1 MYIFFK
7 STDDIFRE
15 FDNYEIW
22 PCILLGPTD
31 PCNYEIYVDV
41 NGIDDPNTAF
51 WSVYGHLQT
60 GGLECI
66 SDHETYDEALEF
78 LKTLPPMP
86 LTPIT
91 PF

>member
-7 STDDIFRE
+7 PTEKIFQK

-22 PCILLGPTD
+22 PCILLNPTD
-31 PCNYEIYVDV
+31 PNSYERYDDIDNV
-41 NGIDDPNTAF
+41 DDPDIAF

-60 GGLECI
+60 GGLECV
-66 SDHETYDEALEF
+66 SDHEIYDEAIEF
-78 LKTLPPMP
+78 METLPPMP
-86 LTPIT
+86 RTCIK